1 MKQGIDVLCLRQRR
15 QPYPQGA
22 RPGPVRMPRLK
33 ELVWPQ
39 LWLRTGTGEWSG
51 DEDLHLLNDLENESV
66 GLWT

>member
-1 MKQGIDVLCLRQRR
+1 
-15 QPYPQGA
+15 
-22 RPGPVRMPRLK
+22 MPRLK

-39 LWLRTGTGEWSG
+39 LWLRTGTGERSG